1 LENEEVGSTVA
12 VVDAWPASVERVAAT
27 LRERGVQA
35 RLEEFVEGTHSARD
49 AARAVGCDPAQ
60 IVKSLVFVCDG
71 RPVLALLPGDRRADA
86 TKIAAAA
93 QAGYARVARPDEVVS
108 ATGFEPGAVAPFPAP
123 RVAVVLLDRALL
135 RHDVV
140 WAGAGSPNHVVG
152 LAPVDVARLTGA
164 VAADLAEE

>member
-1 LENEEVGSTVA
+1 M
-12 VVDAWPASVERVAAT
+12 ERVAAT
-27 LRERGVQA
+27 LREHGVQS

-49 AARAVGCDPAQ
+49 AARAVGCDAAQ

-86 TKIAAAA
+86 AKIAAAA
-93 QAGYARVARPDEVVS
+93 NAGYARVARPDEVVS

-123 RVAVVLLDRALL
+123 HVAVVLLDRALL
-135 RHDVV
+135 RHELV

-164 VAADLAEE
+164 VVADLAEE

>member
-1 LENEEVGSTVA
+1 M
-12 VVDAWPASVERVAAT
+12 ERVAAT
-27 LRERGVQA
+27 LRERGVQS

-49 AARAVGCDPAQ
+49 AARAVGCDAAQ

-86 TKIAAAA
+86 AKIAAAA
-93 QAGYARVARPDEVVS
+93 NAGYARVARPDEVVS

-123 RVAVVLLDRALL
+123 HVAVVLLDRALL
-135 RHDVV
+135 RHELV

-164 VAADLAEE
+164 VVADLAEE

>member
-1 LENEEVGSTVA
+1 
-12 VVDAWPASVERVAAT
+12 VERVAAT
-27 LRERGVQA
+27 LRERGVQS

-49 AARAVGCDPAQ
+49 AARAVGCDAAQ

-86 TKIAAAA
+86 AKIAAAA
-93 QAGYARVARPDEVVS
+93 NAGYARVARPDEVVS

-123 RVAVVLLDRALL
+123 HVAVVLLDRALL
-135 RHDVV
+135 RHELV

-164 VAADLAEE
+164 VVADLAEE